1 MAGYKDRLTG
11 DLDAWIAKGLVPPS
25 SRTAILDSVG
35 ETPRPDAANA
45 LGYIGAALLGLA
57 VIAFVA
63 ANWGAI
69 PRIGRYGLITALF
82 AAGAAGG
89 AWAAATGRKVL
100 ANLLLLFAALVFAAD
115 IGLSGQIFDL
125 TGDPQ
130 TALYGAA
137 VAAALLALAGR
148 SSAAAAAA
156 LVFVTLGD
164 GMPTLWSHPFG
175 IAAGAVAATALAF
188 VWRSPVLAHAAGIGL
203 IVGGFEV
210 IWRLVTPDS
219 LLLGP
224 APVHHHWPAFLGAA
238 GVFAGAALAA
248 RMKGGD
254 RAQILHGWL
263 VLGALAFLMA
273 AGVDAHGPWKLAHR
287 VALTLIAIGVIAIG
301 RRDKGAAL
309 QVVGWLGFWVA
320 VMIIDFDS
328 EPSRKAVFGLRM
340 ADRMLGMAGAA
351 AMIVFGRIDRNRWV
365 TALGALFMAT
375 AISATLVDLGLSL
388 GAAAGVFALV
398 AAGALG
404 LAVVLRRGASR

>member
-1 MAGYKDRLTG
+1 VASYKDRLTG
-11 DLDAWIAKGLVPPS
+11 DLDAWIAKGLVPAS

-35 ETPRPDAANA
+35 ETRRPDAANA

-57 VIAFVA
+57 LIAFVA

-89 AWAAATGRKVL
+89 AWAAATDRKVL

-130 TALYGAA
+130 TALYSGA

-148 SSAAAAAA
+148 SSAAAAVA

-175 IAAGAVAATALAF
+175 IAVGAVAATALAF

-203 IVGGFEV
+203 IIGGFEV
-210 IWRLVTPDS
+210 IWRLFGPDP
-219 LLLGP
+219 LFL
-224 APVHHHWPAFLGAA
+224 APVLVHHWPAFLGAA
-238 GVFAGAALAA
+238 GVFVVAALAA

-254 RAQILHGWL
+254 PAQIVHGWL

-273 AGVDAHGPWKLAHR
+273 AGTDSHGLWKVVHR
-287 VALTLIAIGVIAIG
+287 VAITLAAIGVIAIG
-301 RRDKGAAL
+301 RRERGAAL
-309 QVVGWLGFWVA
+309 QVIGWLGFWVS
-320 VMIIDFDS
+320 VMIVGFDI
-328 EPSRKAVFGLRM
+328 EPSSKAAFGLRM
-340 ADRMLGMAGAA
+340 ADRMLGIAGSV

-375 AISATLVDLGLSL
+375 AISATLIDLGLSL

-404 LAVVLRRGASR
+404 LAIVLRRGASR